1 MAAKNETTPV
11 KSFVRMTPESEAKD
25 AVRLFNEG
33 LKTLACACSIYEEW
47 TENTDPYAPDEKH
60 PGYLQIVRTYNGKPV
75 PTYRNLTWR
84 VFCLYQ
90 SKTKLSHLYSLFP
103 PLF

>member
-1 MAAKNETTPV
+1 MAAKNKSTAG

-47 TENTDPYAPDEKH
+47 TVEHANIAYIAP
-60 PGYLQIVRTYNGKPV
+60 G
-75 PTYRNLTWR
+75 
-84 VFCLYQ
+84 F
-90 SKTKLSHLYSLFP
+90 F
-103 PLF
+103 